1 MFEWP
6 PENRAPLCQHSIT
19 TSFSDTMSTTSS
31 PGNLPTSFEPPKY
44 ACPEMPPPPYFKSF
58 NPSSFKSAINAK
70 IDDPAI
76 SIFRL
81 SSRLL
86 QFAFALASGISYA
99 VELSHGNT
107 HQSAFIY
114 TQVVF
119 GFTLLTLVVDSIMVR
134 YYRWTWLI
142 EWMLVVLWFVC
153 FAVFYQVY
161 LGNAVEQEFEGTNM
175 GRMRRAVW
183 CDLVNALLWT
193 GSAIFSS
200 VMFCTG
206 TKAAIKNRLNKRRQ
220 RKNKKLSTKE
230 FDEMECGTVGTSST

>member
-1 MFEWP
+1 
-6 PENRAPLCQHSIT
+6 
-19 TSFSDTMSTTSS
+19 
-31 PGNLPTSFEPPKY
+31 
-44 ACPEMPPPPYFKSF
+44 
-58 NPSSFKSAINAK
+58 
-70 IDDPAI
+70 
-76 SIFRL
+76 
-81 SSRLL
+81 
-86 QFAFALASGISYA
+86 
-99 VELSHGNT
+99 
-107 HQSAFIY
+107 
-114 TQVVF
+114 
-119 GFTLLTLVVDSIMVR
+119 
-134 YYRWTWLI
+134 
-142 EWMLVVLWFVC
+142 MLVVLWFVC

-200 VMFCTG
+200 VMCCTG